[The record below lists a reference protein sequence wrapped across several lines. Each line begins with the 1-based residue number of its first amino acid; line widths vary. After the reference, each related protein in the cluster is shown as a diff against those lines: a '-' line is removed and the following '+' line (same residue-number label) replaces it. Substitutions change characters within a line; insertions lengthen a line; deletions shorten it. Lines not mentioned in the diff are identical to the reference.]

1 MNSITNKNVILGV
14 TGGVAAYKSAEI
26 VRSLK
31 KVGADVRVVMTESS
45 KEFITPLTMQA
56 LSGNKVSVDF
66 LDVETEAGMGHI
78 ELSRWAD
85 LVLIAP
91 CTANTVAR
99 LAAGKAEDLLSSI
112 SLAFEGKLAIA
123 PAMNQA
129 MWRDARTQVNIKSLK
144 NSGVIIYGPASGEQ
158 ACGDVGLGRMLEV
171 EKILEKMSLIFSG
184 GVMLA
189 KKILISA
196 GPTQEPIDPIRFIS
210 NRSSG
215 KMGYALAECA
225 VEEGAEVTLISGPV
239 NIKEPNKLNF
249 ISVST
254 AKSMFKAVLHHVVG
268 KDIFIS
274 AAAVSD
280 YSLKNPYKK
289 KLKKNKKDPLISLD
303 MEENKD
309 ILEAVANLTTRPY
322 LVGFAAETD
331 NLKKNARKKL
341 ECKKLDLIVA
351 NDVSRSDIGFDS
363 DFNEAILIDSKEE
376 VFVPKTNKNRL
387 AREIINHISM
397 KIKE

>member
-1 MNSITNKNVILGV
+1 MNSLTNKNILLGV
-14 TGGVAAYKSAEI
+14 TGGIAAYKSAEI